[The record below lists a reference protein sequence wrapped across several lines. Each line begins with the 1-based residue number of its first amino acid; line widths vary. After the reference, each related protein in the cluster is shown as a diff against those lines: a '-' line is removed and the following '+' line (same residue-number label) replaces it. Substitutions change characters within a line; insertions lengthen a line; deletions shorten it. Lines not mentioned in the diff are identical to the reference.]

1 MSINIPLISDFLF
14 YYKKYSAS
22 PYVRKRIVLILIGAT
37 IYFVILGLFIKYD
50 IDRAIIE
57 PLVEP
62 IEKAGIVM
70 LFLLQVLFSL
80 TPFPD
85 NFLVYLGT
93 LVFGPMETFLAIYA
107 SYLTATSLSFY
118 IARHYGRERLI
129 KRFPKLINKIDGY
142 DHRLKPHHLIMYR
155 FLAFSSMDY
164 LAYIAGFSKIS
175 FKSYFVSSAIS
186 MPFLIFPAILIVM
199 GLFERNPLYMV
210 LIYIALF
217 TSLLSIAFIVRKFGS
232 IINGKS

>member
-1 MSINIPLISDFLF
+1 MSKNIPLISDFI
-14 YYKKYSAS
+14 YYYRKYSAS
-22 PYVRKRIVLILIGAT
+22 PYVRKRVVLISIGAF
-37 IYFVILGLFIKYD
+37 IYFIILGLFIKYD
-50 IDRAIIE
+50 IDRTIIE

-70 LFLLQVLFSL
+70 LYFLQVLFSL

-85 NFLVYLGT
+85 NFLIYVGT
-93 LVFGPMETFLAIYA
+93 VVFGPLETFLAIYA
-107 SYLTATSLSFY
+107 SYLTATSMSFY
-118 IARHYGRERLI
+118 IARHYGRERFI
-129 KRFPKLINKIDGY
+129 RRFPKLINKIDGY

-175 FKSYFVSSAIS
+175 FRSYLLSSAIS
-186 MPFLIFPAILIVM
+186 MPFQIFPAILIVM
-199 GLFERNPLYMV
+199 GLFERNPFYMV

-217 TSLLSIAFIVRKFGS
+217 TTLLTIAFIVRKFGRVM
-232 IINGKS
+232 NGKN

>member
-1 MSINIPLISDFLF
+1 MSKNIPLISDFLF
-14 YYKKYSAS
+14 YYKKYSTS
-22 PYVRKRIVLILIGAT
+22 PYVRKRFVLISIGAT

-70 LFLLQVLFSL
+70 LYLLQVLFSL
-80 TPFPD
+80 TPVPD
-85 NFLVYLGT
+85 NFLIYLGT
-93 LVFGPMETFLAIYA
+93 LVFGPLKTFFTIYA
-107 SYLTATSLSFY
+107 SYLTATSISFY
-118 IARHYGRERLI
+118 IARHYGRERLMR
-129 KRFPKLINKIDGY
+129 RFPKLINKIDGY

-175 FKSYFVSSAIS
+175 FKSYLISSVIS
-186 MPFLIFPAILIVM
+186 MPFQIFPAILIVM

-217 TSLLSIAFIVRKFGS
+217 TTLLSVAFVVRKFGS
-232 IINGKS
+232 MMNGKN

>member
-1 MSINIPLISDFLF
+1 MSKNILLISDFLF

-22 PYVRKRIVLILIGAT
+22 PFVRKRILLISIGAI

-50 IDRAIIE
+50 IDRAIIT

-62 IEKAGIVM
+62 VEKAGIMM
-70 LFLLQVLFSL
+70 LYFLQVLFSL

-85 NFLVYLGT
+85 NFLIYLGT
-93 LVFGPMETFLAIYA
+93 LVFGPMKTFLAIYT
-107 SYLTATSLSFY
+107 SYLTATSISFY

-175 FKSYFVSSAIS
+175 FRSYLISSVIS
-186 MPFLIFPAILIVM
+186 MPFQIFPAILIVM
-199 GLFERNPLYMV
+199 GLFERNPFYMV

-217 TSLLSIAFIVRKFGS
+217 TTLLSIAFIVRKFGRVM
-232 IINGKS
+232 NGNN

>member
-1 MSINIPLISDFLF
+1 MFKSIPLISDFLY
-14 YYKKYSAS
+14 YYKRYSAS
-22 PYVRKRIVLILIGAT
+22 PYVRKRVVLVSLGAL

-50 IDRAIIE
+50 IDRTIIE

-70 LFLLQVLFSL
+70 LFFLQVLFSL

-85 NFLVYLGT
+85 NFLIYVGT
-93 LVFGPMETFLAIYA
+93 LVFGTIQTFIAIYV
-107 SYLTATSLSFY
+107 SYLSATSMSFY
-118 IARHYGRERLI
+118 IARHFGRERLI
-129 KRFPKLINKIDGY
+129 SRFPNLINKIDGY

-175 FKSYFVSSAIS
+175 FKSYIVASAIS
-186 MPFLIFPAILIVM
+186 MPFQIFPAILIVM

-217 TSLLSIAFIVRKFGS
+217 TTLLTIAFIVRKFGRKYS
-232 IINGKS
+232 N

>member
-1 MSINIPLISDFLF
+1 MFKSIPLISDFLY
-14 YYKKYSAS
+14 YYKRYSTS
-22 PYVRKRIVLILIGAT
+22 PYVRKRVVLVSLGALL
-37 IYFVILGLFIKYD
+37 YFVILGLFIKYD
-50 IDRAIIE
+50 IDRTIIE

-70 LFLLQVLFSL
+70 LYFLQVLFSL

-85 NFLVYLGT
+85 NFLIYLGT
-93 LVFGPMETFLAIYA
+93 IVFGPIQTFIVIYA
-107 SYLTATSLSFY
+107 SYLSATSMSFY
-118 IARHYGRERLI
+118 IARHFGRERLI
-129 KRFPKLINKIDGY
+129 RRFPTLINKIDGY
-142 DHRLKPHHLIMYR
+142 DHRLKSHHLIMYR

-175 FKSYFVSSAIS
+175 FKSYFLSSAIS
-186 MPFLIFPAILIVM
+186 MPFQIFPAILIVM

-217 TSLLSIAFIVRKFGS
+217 LTLLTIAIIVRKFGRKYS
-232 IINGKS
+232 N